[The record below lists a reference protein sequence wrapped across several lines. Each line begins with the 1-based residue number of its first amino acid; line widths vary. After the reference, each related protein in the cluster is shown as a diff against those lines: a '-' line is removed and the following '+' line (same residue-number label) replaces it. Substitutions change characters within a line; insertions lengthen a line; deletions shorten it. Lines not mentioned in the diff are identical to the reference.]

1 MDTLDQ
7 LATLT
12 GIEPGYHDI
21 WGHYRETSRD
31 TKACFL
37 KAMGYPVGTPDDCAE
52 SLARFEIR
60 TWRRLVDPVVLVP
73 AEAQPGTVA
82 VTVPAGLADRALSW
96 TLVEEGGREHG
107 SRIACRLLPVTEMR
121 HIDAGDHERRA
132 MSLPEGL
139 PDGYHCL
146 TVSIE
151 GTDLTAE
158 ATVVVAPRRC
168 WTLEDVAPGE
178 RLWGLSCQLYALR
191 SGYDWGIGNFSA
203 LGSLAEQAASAG
215 ADAVGLNPL
224 HALFPADPG
233 RYSPYSPS
241 SREFLNILYIDVE
254 AIPDFAESEAAQQRV
269 AATDFVRRLK
279 EAREAALVSYDDVA
293 ALMFPTLWQA
303 FESFRRRHLLPQ
315 SDRARAFRAFQESGG
330 EGLRRF
336 AVFHALQAH
345 FSAEDKAL
353 WAWDRW
359 PEGYRQPDSEA
370 VATFTADHRE
380 QVEFHE
386 YLQWIAD
393 EQLHAA
399 ADRGRAAGLR
409 VGLYRDLAVGLSWES
424 ASVWSNPGAFVTGV
438 SIGAPPDLLNH
449 LGQSWG
455 LMPLNPLTL
464 REQAYGPIIDALR
477 SNMRHAGA
485 IRIDHVM
492 GLMHLYWVPAGH
504 HARDGAYVAYPF
516 DDLMRIVALESHRAK
531 CVVIG
536 EDLGTVPDGFR
547 PAMAAAGVLS
557 YRVLQFERVGDRL
570 FKRSQDYP
578 AAALVTAGT
587 HDTPTLAGFW
597 YGADLAW
604 RQRLGLYPSLEM
616 TEQDAADR
624 IGDRRR
630 LIDALIDAGLWREG
644 GPRPGGAGPPDLDDE
659 LVLSVHR
666 FLSGTPS
673 RIMMVQIEDLVGQV
687 EQQNLPGTIDE
698 HPNWRRRMPDDTPSI
713 FADPKVI
720 SLLAAVADAR
730 RGRV

>member
-7 LATLT
+7 LAALT

-21 WGHYRETSRD
+21 WGRYRETSRD

-37 KAMGYPVGTPDDCAE
+37 EAMGYPASTPDDCAE
-52 SLARFEIR
+52 SLARFETR

-82 VTVPAGLADRALSW
+82 VTVPADLADRALSW
-96 TLVEEGGREHG
+96 TLLEEGGREHG

-121 HIDAGDHERRA
+121 HIDAGERERRA

-139 PDGYHCL
+139 PDGYHRL
-146 TVSIE
+146 TVAIE
-151 GTDLTAE
+151 GTDLTAD
-158 ATVVVAPRRC
+158 AAVVVAPRRC

-191 SGYDWGIGNFSA
+191 SGIDWGIGNFSA
-203 LGSLAEQAASAG
+203 LGDLSEKAADVG
-215 ADAVGLNPL
+215 ADIVGLNPL

-254 AIPDFAESEAAQQRV
+254 AVPDIAESEAARQRI
-269 AATDFVRRLK
+269 ATVEFEQRLK
-279 EAREAALVSYDDVA
+279 QVREAPLVSYDDVA
-293 ALMFPTLWQA
+293 ALMFPALRQA

-315 SDRARAFRAFQESGG
+315 SDRARAFRAFQDHGG
-330 EGLRRF
+330 EDLRKF

-345 FSAEDKAL
+345 FSAGDKAL

-359 PEGYRQPDSEA
+359 PEAYRKADSDA
-370 VATFTADHRE
+370 VAAFMAEHRE

-399 ADRGRAAGLR
+399 AAAGRTAGLR
-409 VGLYRDLAVGLSWES
+409 IGLYRDLAVGVSWES
-424 ASVWSNPGAFVTGV
+424 ASVWSNPGAFVSGV
-438 SIGAPPDLLNH
+438 SVGAPPDLLNH

-455 LMPLNPLTL
+455 LMPLNPLML
-464 REQAYGPIIDALR
+464 REQAYGPIIAALR

-492 GLMHLYWVPAGH
+492 GLMHLYWVPDGQ
-504 HARDGAYVAYPF
+504 HAQDGAYVASPF

-536 EDLGTVPDGFR
+536 EDLGTVPEGFR
-547 PAMAAAGVLS
+547 PAMTAAGVLS

-597 YGADLAW
+597 YGADLTW

-630 LIDALIDAGLWREG
+630 LIDALIDAGLWREEG
-644 GPRPGGAGPPDLDDE
+644 AQPGGSGPPDLDE
-659 LVLSVHR
+659 KLVLAVHR
-666 FLSGTPS
+666 FLSSAPS
-673 RIMMVQIEDLVGQV
+673 RIMMVQIEDMVGQV

-698 HPNWRRRMPDDTPSI
+698 HPNWRRRSPQDVPSI
-713 FADPKVI
+713 FADHKVV
-720 SLLAAVADAR
+720 SLLAAVAKM
-730 RGRV
+730 RVGSI